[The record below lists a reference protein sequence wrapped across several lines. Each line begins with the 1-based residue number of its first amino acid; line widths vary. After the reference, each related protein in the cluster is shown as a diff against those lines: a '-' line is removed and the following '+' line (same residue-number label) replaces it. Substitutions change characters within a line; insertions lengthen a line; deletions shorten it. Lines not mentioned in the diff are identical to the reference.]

1 MKKLLQWWFQRFV
14 LCVISI
20 IAAIVLFIYAG
31 PRVLMQDLLAL
42 DIIEKDA
49 EIESIIEEK
58 RITSGGEEKYEYILM
73 LVYYTSDAGYRRTF
87 KIVTTT
93 PLTDN
98 CVVPVRYYGKYPE
111 TVYAVVDGTYYQA
124 CDMDNTTAYFM
135 IAAIIGIPIG
145 IYTIYFLKKKKKPRL
160 PKKAKE

>member
-1 MKKLLQWWFQRFV
+1 MKKLLQWWFQRLI
-14 LCVISI
+14 LCVVSI

-31 PRVLMQDLLAL
+31 PKVLMHNFLAL

-58 RITSGGEEKYEYILM
+58 RITSGDEAKYEYTLM
-73 LVYYTSDAGYRRTF
+73 LVYYTSDMGYHRTF

-124 CDMDNTTAYFM
+124 CDMNNTTAYFM
-135 IAAIIGIPIG
+135 IATFVGIPVG
-145 IYTIYFLKKKKKPRL
+145 IYTIYFLKKKKKPKL
-160 PKKAKE
+160 PKKTKE